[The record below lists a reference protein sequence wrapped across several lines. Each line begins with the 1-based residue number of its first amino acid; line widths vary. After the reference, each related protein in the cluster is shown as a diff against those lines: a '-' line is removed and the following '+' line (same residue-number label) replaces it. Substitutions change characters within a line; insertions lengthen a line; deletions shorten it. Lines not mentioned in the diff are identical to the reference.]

1 MYYLVVKG
9 QIIGYSDNLNFLVEK
24 QLEFGGEIKYK
35 RG

>member
-1 MYYLVVKG
+1 MYYLVIKG
-9 QIIGYSDNLNFLVEK
+9 QIVGAGDLATLVEK